1 MEYSRG
7 VITGQTYRLWRR
19 RGRTYLDEGFQGNMN
34 RRIVLQDIKNTHTSS
49 HNLLLVVLGALTR
62 REMEE
67 FRLLHIKGRRELIL
81 LVLIQQTKRRSQEEM
96 RDTNHEDP
104 YNESNICE
112 HVREWGRDEK
122 EWIQPWVRGGR
133 WTPNHS
139 SAVYEQSGIS
149 SSYHTLLVLQQK
161 QRHSQEGH
169 WQYRLFGRS
178 WNQEGT
184 YQFDECSSHLHW
196 DSQRS
201 SNTTLYCWR
210 PTVFITTERDIQGRW
225 RECRSAGT
233 WSPQLPG
240 PLSWY
245 RSR

>member
-1 MEYSRG
+1 
-7 VITGQTYRLWRR
+7 
-19 RGRTYLDEGFQGNMN
+19 MN

-122 EWIQPWVRGGR
+122 EWIPPWVRGGR
-133 WTPNHS
+133 
-139 SAVYEQSGIS
+139 
-149 SSYHTLLVLQQK
+149 
-161 QRHSQEGH
+161 
-169 WQYRLFGRS
+169 
-178 WNQEGT
+178 
-184 YQFDECSSHLHW
+184 
-196 DSQRS
+196 
-201 SNTTLYCWR
+201 
-210 PTVFITTERDIQGRW
+210 
-225 RECRSAGT
+225 
-233 WSPQLPG
+233 
-240 PLSWY
+240 
-245 RSR
+245 